1 MRPMTGNPGV
11 QPLVDVA
18 VQAFQEGLD
27 QLGLVLRAELPARL
41 DRRLQITA
49 LILHPLRP
57 R

>member
-1 MRPMTGNPGV
+1 MTGNPGV